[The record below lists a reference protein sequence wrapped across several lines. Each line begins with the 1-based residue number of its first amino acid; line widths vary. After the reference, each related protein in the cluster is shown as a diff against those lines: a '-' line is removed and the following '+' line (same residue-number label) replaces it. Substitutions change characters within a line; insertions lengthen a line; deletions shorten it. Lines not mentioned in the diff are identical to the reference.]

1 MFFSPQFRIDFDWKT
16 KHALRVGSVLPV
28 NALQIANGLKD
39 MSNESIRNRFLGS
52 KKEFSQ
58 QELEY
63 LTHLDGINHYAIG
76 IEERERPQRGVAIVR
91 LVRSS
96 EDPQQA
102 EIAISIIDDYQKMG
116 LGKMLLNLITL
127 AAIERGIT
135 RLSFTYLPQNE
146 GIVRL
151 INRMGT
157 PVSGP
162 HTKDFVQTFLHVSNN
177 DTARIL
183 KRLTADLPSF
193 SSFLKKT

>member
-63 LTHLDGINHYAIG
+63 LTHLDGINNYAIG
-76 IEERERPQRGVAIVR
+76 IEERERSQRGVAIVR

-96 EDPQQA
+96 EDPQRA
-102 EIAISIIDDYQKMG
+102 EIAISMIDDYQKMG
-116 LGKMLLNLITL
+116 LGELMLNLITL
-127 AAIERGIT
+127 AAVERNIT

-151 INRMGT
+151 IQRMGT
-157 PVSGP
+157 PVAGP
-162 HTKDFVQTFLHVSNN
+162 HSKDYVQMFLDVSKK
-177 DTARIL
+177 DVAGIIEKTAPYL
-183 KRLTADLPSF
+183 KGLEKYL
-193 SSFLKKT
+193 